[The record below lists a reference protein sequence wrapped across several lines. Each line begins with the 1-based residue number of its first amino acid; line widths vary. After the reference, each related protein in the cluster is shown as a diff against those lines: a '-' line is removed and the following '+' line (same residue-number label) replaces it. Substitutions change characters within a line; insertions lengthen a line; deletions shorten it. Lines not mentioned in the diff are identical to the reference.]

1 MKRLIIFAIGLSLL
15 TACSEPEEKIIDVKD
30 LMKTSQDD
38 ELNEP
43 NDPTMPYEDE
53 LLEFQEAEPS
63 LDSIVR
69 VADKHFL
76 KRFGHDTS
84 FVFVLLSPSDSILYH
99 EYRYSDSA
107 KVQSALFN
115 WIDHASRGESVR
127 IGTPV
132 RLNHRTFELFVNDTM
147 MVLLEGSSLNFKAWE
162 DFYLKKGHENWKY
175 ILRQSGKSKAKWYS
189 MEDKKLKA
197 IEEK

>member
-1 MKRLIIFAIGLSLL
+1 MKRLFFFVIGLSLL
-15 TACSEPEEKIIDVKD
+15 TACSEPEEKIIDVND
-30 LMKTSQDD
+30 LMSTSD
-38 ELNEP
+38 
-43 NDPTMPYEDE
+43 EDE
-53 LLEFQEAEPS
+53 SSEPKEVEMLFADLLKSFQEVDAQ
-63 LDSIVR
+63 LDSISR

-76 KRFGHDTS
+76 QRFGHDTS
-84 FVFVLLSPSDSILYH
+84 FVFTLYSATDSIRYH

-107 KVQSALFN
+107 KVQSAMFN

-132 RLNHRTFELFVNDTM
+132 RLNHQSFELFVNDTM
-147 MVLLEGSSLNFKAWE
+147 MIMLEGSRLNFKAWE
-162 DFYLKKGHENWKY
+162 DYYLRQGHENWKY